1 MSNPTSPCPDC
12 GAPRAWGRCPFRCG
26 AIRRKE
32 ERETMKKLIIEI
44 HANEGGE
51 DARDLVRL
59 QADIYR
65 KLASRRGL

>member
-1 MSNPTSPCPDC
+1 
-12 GAPRAWGRCPFRCG
+12 
-26 AIRRKE
+26 
-32 ERETMKKLIIEI
+32 MKKLIIEI

-65 KLASRRGL
+65 KVASRRGL